1 MSTPYD
7 LRFNLIHFAR
17 DQLVSEYNAALERIV
32 LTYPDNLVETRAVHI
47 NNLKYPT
54 KDDILKL
61 AEEFKSFTDKK

>member
-1 MSTPYD
+1 MTTPYD

-17 DQLVSEYNAALERIV
+17 DQLVAEYNAAVERIM
-32 LTYPDNLVETRAVHI
+32 LTIEEADMRAPYI
-47 NNLKYPT
+47 NALKYPT